1 MVIMGKTF
9 EALERAEKEYQKSK
23 YDTAVGFNE
32 KNLLTFESKQKAF
45 DPSEDW
51 NDLQNKL
58 LSRYADPPIQTLLF
72 TGTAHGVGVTT
83 TALKFA
89 KTLVK
94 ASDHRV
100 LIIEANFRTP
110 FLQRL
115 INPNPRKDPAAGLPD
130 DGLKI
135 LKFKKVGRGDL
146 FAFTF
151 GRNNKD
157 GVDYLE
163 TKRFQAVIETSKKKF
178 DYIILDAAP
187 IGSCSE
193 SQAICSK
200 VDGVLLVIEAGKTRR
215 QVAQRAKKEL
225 EDAGGK
231 LLGVVLN
238 KRKYHIPEWIYKRL

>member
-1 MVIMGKTF
+1 MGKTF
-9 EALERAEKEYQKSK
+9 EALERAEKEFQKSQFE
-23 YDTAVGFNE
+23 TAVGFQE
-32 KNLLTFESKQKAF
+32 KSLLTFESKQKSF

-58 LSRYADPPIQTLLF
+58 FSRYSDPPLQTLLF
-72 TGTAHGVGVTT
+72 TGTAHGVGVTSA
-83 TALKFA
+83 ALKFA
-89 KTLVK
+89 KSLVK
-94 ASDHRV
+94 ASDHKV
-100 LIIEANFRTP
+100 LIIEANLRTP
-110 FLQRL
+110 YLQRM
-115 INPNPRKDPAAGLPD
+115 INPNPPNDRTEGLPD

-135 LKFKKVGRGDL
+135 LKFKKAGHGDL

-157 GVDYLE
+157 GVDYME
-163 TKRFQAVIETSKKKF
+163 AKRFQAMIETSKKKF

-200 VDGVLLVIEAGKTRR
+200 VDGVLLVIEAGRTRR

-225 EDAGGK
+225 EDAGGQ

-238 KRKYHIPEWIYKRL
+238 KRKYYIPDWIYKRL

>member
-1 MVIMGKTF
+1 MGKTF
-9 EALERAEKEYQKSK
+9 EALERAEKEFQKPK
-23 YDTAVGFNE
+23 YDTAVEFDE
-32 KNLLTFESKQKAF
+32 KNLLTFESQQKTF
-45 DPSEDW
+45 DPSDDW

-58 LSRYADPPIQTLLF
+58 LSRYSNPPIQTLLF
-72 TGTAHGVGVTT
+72 TGTAHGVGVTST
-83 TALKFA
+83 VLKFA
-89 KTLVK
+89 KSLVK

-100 LIIEANFRTP
+100 LIIETNLRTP

-115 INPNPRKDPAAGLPD
+115 FTPKSLKDPAQGLPD

-135 LKFKKVGRGDL
+135 FKFKKVGQGDL

-151 GRNNKD
+151 GRNNSD

-163 TKRFQAVIETSKKKF
+163 TKRFQAMIETSKKKF

-200 VDGVLLVIEAGKTRR
+200 VDGVLLVIEAGQTRR

-225 EDAGGK
+225 ADAGGR

-238 KRKYHIPEWIYKRL
+238 KRKYYIPNWIYKRL